1 MRPSLVDPLRKGSR
15 WEIARRNGVRLAF
28 ISFAVAAVGP
38 AMSFGATTGAS
49 HPPVS
54 LSGPHNHRA
63 GRHPSSVAVADLNGD
78 RKRDLAV
85 ANESGTVSVL
95 LNVGG
100 GRFKNRRQYRA
111 GRRPASVV
119 IADFNGDHKP
129 DLAVANS
136 GASSISIL
144 LNTGEGRF
152 ASKRDYG
159 TGRGPVDIATGDLNG
174 DRRPD
179 LVTANADA
187 GTVSLLLNEGGG
199 SFGPK
204 VDYQLRAD
212 SYVSS
217 VAIADL
223 NRDGKADLIAADP
236 LSVFLGIGDGGF
248 EARRDYMSFGES
260 LVLAD
265 LNGDGKPDL
274 AAGGDLTVSVALN
287 KGDGTFTPRRNY
299 PAGTWAQSI
308 AVGDLNRDGRLDVV
322 TTDAI
327 APNQEDCDT
336 GDGFEVA
343 VLPNKGKGR
352 LGRPLSFSTY
362 YDGCDPDSSAIA
374 DVTGDGKPDVV
385 TANHFSGTASVL
397 INAVG
402 RCAVPDLTLD
412 GNYPLAA
419 AKRILIAAGCRPG
432 KLRYVHS
439 TWARGFV
446 IGQRPR
452 WGAVLRRGGLVDL
465 LVSKGKRG

>member
-1 MRPSLVDPLRKGSR
+1 MRPSLVHRH
-15 WEIARRNGVRLAF
+15 GVRLACM
-28 ISFAVAAVGP
+28 SFAVAAAGP
-38 AMSFGATTGAS
+38 ALSFGATTGAS
-49 HPPVS
+49 HPAVS
-54 LSGPHNHRA
+54 LSGPHYHRA

-95 LNVGG
+95 LNLGG
-100 GRFKNRRQYRA
+100 GRFKNRRQFRA
-111 GRRPASVV
+111 GRGPASVV
-119 IADFNGDHKP
+119 IANFDGDHKP

-136 GASSISIL
+136 GASSVSIL
-144 LNTGEGRF
+144 LNKGAGRF
-152 ASKRDYG
+152 APKRDYR
-159 TGRGPVDIATGDLNG
+159 TGPEPVDIAAGDLNG

-179 LVTANADA
+179 LITAN
-187 GTVSLLLNEGGG
+187 GTVSVLINEGGG
-199 SFGPK
+199 SFRPK
-204 VDYQLRAD
+204 VDYELRPD

-223 NRDGKADLIAADP
+223 NGDGKADLVAADP
-236 LSVFLGIGDGGF
+236 LSVFLGTGDGGF
-248 EARRDYMSFGES
+248 EARRDYTSFGES

-274 AAGGDLTVSVALN
+274 VAGGDLTVSVAFN
-287 KGDGTFTPRRNY
+287 RGDGTFTPRRNY
-299 PAGTWAQSI
+299 PSGTWAQSI
-308 AVGDLNRDGRLDVV
+308 AVGDLNRDGRPDVV

-336 GDGFEVA
+336 GDGFEIS
-343 VLPNKGKGR
+343 VLPNKGHGR

-362 YDGCDPDSSAIA
+362 YDGCDPASSAIA

-397 INAVG
+397 VNAVG

-432 KLRYVHS
+432 KLRYVYTRS
-439 TWARGFV
+439 RDPRAYV

-452 WGAVLRRGGLVDL
+452 WGAVLRRGGVVDL
-465 LVSKGKRG
+465 VVSKGRRR